1 MNFTKITSAD
11 TKNKGNKGKADT
23 PSVSTSEMQ
32 RILDELSLEVII
44 PKFNTL
50 SQELDLADIYGRV
63 RSGDVKA
70 VRVNADNQ
78 LEISTDGVT
87 FEAIGSS
94 GHLVIDKNGTMLP
107 QRGRLRFNGDVTI
120 ADDAATNTTAI
131 SGLKGDKGDKGEQGM
146 QGIQGVQGVEG
157 KVYTPNISDTG
168 DISWQ
173 LINTGGIAPA
183 VRNIRGPQ
191 GIDGKQG
198 IQGVQGAPGIKGETG
213 AQGIKGDTG
222 AQGVQGMQGIPGA
235 AGAKGETGAQGP
247 IGPQGMAGGAGAD
260 GRSFTTHGRYDT
272 FADLQREHPKGVD
285 GDAWLVGS
293 IGDNDVYIWDI
304 VRVKWEC
311 VGPIVGP
318 MGAQGIQGIQGLKG
332 DKGDAGAAGAAGQQ
346 GAQGVAGAKG
356 DKGEQGLRGDTGA
369 QGIQGI
375 QGQQGERGLQGVQ
388 GAQGLR
394 GAPTTVNGKTGENI
408 SLTAADV
415 GALAPSGT
423 AANASMLGG
432 QQPSYYQ
439 PKSDSTLATS
449 NKTVVGAIN
458 EVRSTASS
466 AQSAA
471 NSASSTA
478 NSAYS

>member
-183 VRNIRGPQ
+183 VRN
-191 GIDGKQG
+191 
-198 IQGVQGAPGIKGETG
+198 
-213 AQGIKGDTG
+213 
-222 AQGVQGMQGIPGA
+222 
-235 AGAKGETGAQGP
+235 
-247 IGPQGMAGGAGAD
+247 
-260 GRSFTTHGRYDT
+260 
-272 FADLQREHPKGVD
+272 
-285 GDAWLVGS
+285 
-293 IGDNDVYIWDI
+293 
-304 VRVKWEC
+304 
-311 VGPIVGP
+311 
-318 MGAQGIQGIQGLKG
+318 
-332 DKGDAGAAGAAGQQ
+332 
-346 GAQGVAGAKG
+346 
-356 DKGEQGLRGDTGA
+356 
-369 QGIQGI
+369 
-375 QGQQGERGLQGVQ
+375 
-388 GAQGLR
+388 
-394 GAPTTVNGKTGENI
+394 
-408 SLTAADV
+408 
-415 GALAPSGT
+415 
-423 AANASMLGG
+423 
-432 QQPSYYQ
+432 
-439 PKSDSTLATS
+439 
-449 NKTVVGAIN
+449 
-458 EVRSTASS
+458 
-466 AQSAA
+466 
-471 NSASSTA
+471 
-478 NSAYS
+478 